1 MKFGKISHSSLKLNF
16 QKYRCWKQ
24 TDEKI
29 NSIIPARKKVL
40 KSTPNAESPPA
51 KPPVQ
56 MNYICVISNKEI
68 FSGRFARFG
77 MLKITDK
84 VFLAI
89 FVVKMVILVNC
100 RLYTLPAK
108 SMEYRY

>member
-77 MLKITDK
+77 LLKITDK
-84 VFLAI
+84 VFQAI
-89 FVVKMVILVNC
+89 FVAKMVILVS
-100 RLYTLPAK
+100 Y
-108 SMEYRY
+108 